1 MAEIKKDTLEEGI
14 IIKLVNGILSE
25 GISKKAS
32 DILIEP
38 LENHILV
45 RYKIDGV
52 WTKGLELPKT
62 VLLSLLTRI
71 KVIANLNIAE
81 RRLPQE
87 GRFKLKLK
95 ERFVDF
101 RVSII
106 PSFLGEK
113 VSIRIL
119 DRSQLTLE
127 IEKLGFSEE
136 VMTMLKNA
144 VQKPHGMI
152 LVTGPTGC
160 GKTTTLYSL
169 INHVNKPEVNIT
181 TTEDPVEYEIFGINQ
196 ININPN
202 INLTFANSLRAI
214 LRQDPDII
222 MVGEI
227 RDSETLDIAIKAA
240 LTGHLVL
247 STFHSM
253 DAPGAITRLINMGAE
268 PFLITSCIILIAS
281 QRLVRVL
288 CPECKQPY
296 EPNEKILKSLSL
308 PLTREY
314 TFYKPRGCER
324 CLQRGYI
331 GRIGICEVLL
341 FSPEIKESIL
351 KQEPEAKI
359 RIKAKKLGMKT
370 LRQDGV
376 EKIINGLT
384 SVEEVLRVTVGDQEN
399 GFVY

>member
-169 INHVNKPEVNIT
+169 INLVNKPEVNIT

-296 EPNEKILKSLSL
+296 KPNEKILKSLSL
-308 PLTREY
+308 PLTKEY
-314 TFYKPRGCER
+314 TFYRPRGCER

-331 GRIGICEVLL
+331 GRMGICEVLL

-359 RIKAKKLGMKT
+359 RIKAKKLGMKS